1 MLAAIDRL
9 LSIRTT
15 PLVIALDGR
24 SGAGKST
31 LARSIAQ
38 AVGGANIN
46 VDDFSTGEVKG
57 DPRAIEAIVADAIDW
72 RRLRA
77 EALEPLLAGRSAA
90 WHPFDFAARK
100 GLDTRVVTCAPA
112 SVIILDGLYS
122 ARPELADLIGLR
134 VLVES
139 PAQIR
144 AQRLVAREGAGFMR
158 IWQSIW
164 DAREEYYF
172 SVLRPRESFDLIV
185 NSDIDA

>member
-1 MLAAIDRL
+1 
-9 LSIRTT
+9 
-15 PLVIALDGR
+15 VIALDGR

-46 VDDFSTGEVKG
+46 VDDFSIGEIEV
-57 DPRAIEAIVADAIDW
+57 DPRTIEAVVADAIDW

-77 EALEPLLAGRSAA
+77 EALEPLLAGRTAS
-90 WHPFDFAARK
+90 WHPFDFVARK
-100 GLDTRVVTCAPA
+100 GLDARVVTCAPA

-139 PAQIR
+139 SAPIR
-144 AQRLVAREGAGFMR
+144 AQRLAAREGADFMR
-158 IWQSIW
+158 IWQPIW
-164 DAREEYYF
+164 DAREDYYF
-172 SVLRPRESFDLIV
+172 TVLRPRESFDFIV
-185 NSDIDA
+185 SSDNES